1 MSWLRFEL
9 GTSQYNSEAL
19 TFEPTCSVQGSH
31 NYDVHTGWLWNMKSG
46 KDVDRSHFEILYT
59 KWLWTQDLQLLHSQR
74 KTSVTAIN
82 FKLEM
87 QSISQRNLTN
97 LWNGTLKKKTSH
109 LKMLSIATIVQH
121 HYLRNEWVWS
131 VGGMNEYGAL
141 VEWMSMERWWNDNDR
156 RKMSTWRKTCSSAN
170 LSTIN
175 LTWTAP
181 GLNLGLYSDRL
192 VTNCLNNGTA
202 YHRKW
207 LQLRT
212 FHKCY
217 NEILCQL
224 NI

>member
-31 NYDVHTGWLWNMKSG
+31 NYDVHTGWLWNMKIG
-46 KDVDRSHFEILYT
+46 KDVNRSHFEILYT
-59 KWLWTQDLQLLHSQR
+59 KWLWTQNLQLLHSQR
-74 KTSVTAIN
+74 KTSVSAIN
-82 FKLEM
+82 FKLELL
-87 QSISQRNLTN
+87 SISQRNLTK
-97 LWNGTLKKKTSH
+97 LWNGTLKKK
-109 LKMLSIATIVQH
+109 KLSFKDAVNCYNCTAP
-121 HYLRNEWVWS
+121 LLE
-131 VGGMNEYGAL
+131 
-141 VEWMSMERWWNDNDR
+141 EWMSTECWWNDNDR